1 MYPWASPGGSQPS
14 PLLQMRTWRPGKA
27 RGTCVSPKDPD
38 EAGAK
43 PRGRPP
49 VLDRP
54 CTQPAAGRAAPGHDG
69 LPTVGFRW
77 FPGQHFAVRAAPE
90 SSTGPSC
97 PRKAIVSRI
106 LLSDH
111 PLAVA
116 AGHAPQRSSAP
127 SPAPRS
133 PGCPSRGAEGPSE
146 STSAGRPTPEAACGR
161 PGLQGQLELRALG
174 PSTAPLPCGPGRGQ
188 PVLPGLLGQGRADP
202 DHPSPPGPQPLP
214 GPLQLQQQKPL
225 RSPARQRG
233 RAGCGLLW
241 GGGRTSPH

>member
-1 MYPWASPGGSQPS
+1 MGFVGSRASTSQS
-14 PLLQMRTWRPGKA
+14 GPLQRA
-27 RGTCVSPKDPD
+27 
-38 EAGAK
+38 
-43 PRGRPP
+43 PRGVRAPERR
-49 VLDRP
+49 LL
-54 CTQPAAGRAAPGHDG
+54 AGFCSRTMPWLLRLVMLPRGAAP
-69 LPTVGFRW
+69 P
-77 FPGQHFAVRAAPE
+77 
-90 SSTGPSC
+90 
-97 PRKAIVSRI
+97 PR
-106 LLSDH
+106 L
-111 PLAVA
+111 
-116 AGHAPQRSSAP
+116 
-127 SPAPRS
+127 PRS

-146 STSAGRPTPEAACGR
+146 STSAGRPTPEAACGH

-214 GPLQLQQQKPL
+214 GPLRLQQQKPL